1 MNKTVT
7 VNISGIVFH
16 IEVDA
21 YDTLKNYLNKIKG
34 YFNNSEEREEIMT
47 DIESRIAELFSNMM
61 DDKNQVI
68 TSENVTS
75 VIETMGKP
83 EQYLDEDSE
92 EEFESPKESK
102 LKSDKKL
109 FRNPDDRILGGVA
122 SGLASYF
129 GLDAVWLRLF
139 FVLTFIFAGFGP
151 FLYIIL
157 WIVMPEAKT
166 ASDKLKMKGD
176 PINVTNIGRT
186 FEDEAKKVN
195 EKLKTVDTKKFGY
208 FLEQFFKAIGQIL
221 KAVFNVLGNIIGFA
235 FLVIGVFLAVGF
247 IAGLSGS
254 DMIYAVT
261 SDGVFSIESTDFFN
275 LIFVSEDQFH
285 LAIFGIILLFGIPII
300 AIIYGGLKILFNIK
314 THFSFGIALV
324 VFWLVGASICGL
336 ISIKMGTELSSQK
349 TITEPHTLPA
359 YYNNYNLTA
368 NTTAIPGNGILDG
381 KFSAIS
387 LDNDSIYQANVS
399 VNIYKSKTDSA
410 KLVIIKHTNGESK
423 KGAITK
429 AKNINYSFAIT
440 DSTINLNNYFS
451 NIKTDKIRGQRIKVK
466 LYLPEGK
473 SVYLDESIS
482 ELVYDIPNVT
492 NTWDSDMM
500 SKKWVMTKDGLTC
513 LDCKDI
519 EGATSDELMIRYPS
533 LYNVEIESPIISK

>member
-47 DIESRIAELFSNMM
+47 DIEARIAELFSNMM

-68 TSENVTS
+68 TSDNVAS

-83 EQYLDEDSE
+83 EQYIDEDAE
-92 EEFESPKESK
+92 EENEFESSRESK
-102 LKSDKKL
+102 HKTDKKL
-109 FRNPDDRILGGVA
+109 FRNPDDRVLGGVA

-129 GLDAVWLRLF
+129 GLDAVWLRVFFLLTLLF
-139 FVLTFIFAGFGP
+139 GGFGIV
-151 FLYIIL
+151 LYIIL
-157 WIVMPEAKT
+157 WIIMPEAKT
-166 ASDKLKMKGD
+166 TSDKLKMKGD

-186 FEDEAKKVN
+186 FEEEAKKVN
-195 EKLKTVDTKKFGY
+195 EKIKNTDTKKFGY

-221 KAVFNVLGNIIGFA
+221 KAVFNVVGNIIGFA

-254 DMIYAVT
+254 DMIYAIT
-261 SDGVFSIESTDFFN
+261 SDGVFSIESSAFFN

-285 LAIFGIILLFGIPII
+285 LAIFGIILLIGIPII
-300 AIIYGGLKILFNIK
+300 TIIYGGLKILFNIK
-314 THFSFGIALV
+314 THYSFGIALT
-324 VFWLVGASICGL
+324 VFWLVGVAICGL
-336 ISIKMGTELSSQK
+336 IGIKMGTEMSSQK
-349 TITEPHTLPA
+349 TITEVHSVPTQ
-359 YYNNYNLTA
+359 YNNYNLTA
-368 NTTAIPGNGILDG
+368 STRAIPGNGILDG

-387 LDNDSIYQANVS
+387 LDKDSIYQANVS
-399 VNIYKSKTDSA
+399 VNIYQSKTDSA
-410 KLVIIKHTNGESK
+410 RLVIIKHTNGESK

-429 AKNINYSFAIT
+429 ARNINYAFTIT
-440 DSTINLNNYFS
+440 DSTINLSNYLS
-451 NIKTDKIRGQRIKVK
+451 TIKMDKIRGQRVKVK

-473 SVYLDESIS
+473 SVYLDESIT
-482 ELVYDIPNVT
+482 ELIYDIPNVT
-492 NTWDSDMM
+492 NTWDRDMLN
-500 SKKWVMTKDGLTC
+500 KKWVMSKDGLMC

-519 EGATSDELMIRYPS
+519 EGTTSDELMIRYPN
-533 LYNVEIESPIISK
+533 LYNPEIE

>member
-47 DIESRIAELFSNMM
+47 DIEARIAELFSNMM

-68 TSENVTS
+68 TSENVVS

-83 EQYLDEDSE
+83 EQYIDEDVE
-92 EEFESPKESK
+92 EENEFESSRESK
-102 LKSDKKL
+102 PKSDKKL
-109 FRNPDDRILGGVA
+109 FRNPDDRVLGGVA

-195 EKLKTVDTKKFGY
+195 EKIKNTDTKKFGY

-221 KAVFNVLGNIIGFA
+221 KAIFNVIGNVIGFA

-254 DMIYAVT
+254 DMIYAIT
-261 SDGVFSIESTDFFN
+261 SDGIFSIESSAFFN

-285 LAIFGIILLFGIPII
+285 LAIFGIILLIGIPII
-300 AIIYGGLKILFNIK
+300 TIIYGGLKILFNIK
-314 THFSFGIALV
+314 THYSFGIALT
-324 VFWLVGASICGL
+324 VFWLVGVAICGL
-336 ISIKMGTELSSQK
+336 IGIKMGTEMSSQK
-349 TITEPHTLPA
+349 TITEAHSVPTH
-359 YYNNYNLTA
+359 YNNYNLTA
-368 NTTAIPGNGILDG
+368 STRAIPGNGILDG

-399 VNIYKSKTDSA
+399 VNIYQSKTDSA
-410 KLVIIKHTNGESK
+410 RLVIIKHTNGESK

-429 AKNINYSFAIT
+429 ARNINYAFTIT
-440 DSTINLNNYFS
+440 DSTINLNNYLS
-451 NIKTDKIRGQRIKVK
+451 TIKIDKIRGQRVKVK

-473 SVYLDESIS
+473 SVYLDESIT

-492 NTWDSDMM
+492 NTWDRDMLN
-500 SKKWVMTKDGLTC
+500 KKWVMSKDGLMC

-519 EGATSDELMIRYPS
+519 EGMTSDELMIRYPN
-533 LYNVEIESPIISK
+533 LYNSEIE